1 MKEHSIKINLK
12 KILEDRKITITK
24 MSADIGISA
33 NSLGKII
40 NEKSTSIH
48 FDTIQAI
55 LDYLEIP
62 LEELFIYSPH
72 KSKKMNVTVS
82 KIIIREVSESRGDFA
97 REEDFDNYGEV
108 EYTDV
113 EKTIWTAEFY
123 CTLRYNKYKFSFKS
137 DVDVAINHINNDIL
151 NGQIFYNEEDFK
163 EIQEKFVQEKSFIDE
178 IKTKIKRQILE
189 EIEQEIDPENN
200 LSLDLVADSRII

>member
-1 MKEHSIKINLK
+1 MKEHNIKINLK

-24 MSADIGISA
+24 MSNDIGISSNA
-33 NSLGKII
+33 LGKII

-62 LEELFIYSPH
+62 LEELFIYSPD
-72 KSKKMNVTVS
+72 KSKKVNVTIS
-82 KIIIREVSESRGDFA
+82 KIVIREVIEGRGDFA
-97 REEDFDNYGEV
+97 LEEDFD
-108 EYTDV
+108 EYSEAEYSDV
-113 EKTIWTAEFY
+113 EKVIWSIEFY

-137 DVDVAINHINNDIL
+137 DVDVTINHINNDIL
-151 NGQIFYNEEDFK
+151 NGQIFYNEEDFE
-163 EIQEKFVQEKSFIDE
+163 EIQEKFIQEKSFVDE
-178 IKTKIKRQILE
+178 IRTKIKRQILE
-189 EIEQEIDPENN
+189 EIEQEIDPENK